1 MKPQHITNPGIL
13 LFHIPLRK
21 CSQQVL
27 LSWLLEKPTGMAC
40 FLVMSTA
47 KQEHRI
53 LTALVHD
60 HFDTHTHYLQR
71 SAAVLSMQAGQPSD
85 SETHGFIKLLDRV
98 LSCGHLHAL
107 MKTVFRPR
115 PACCRLQLTVK
126 SKVNCSPAH
135 FIFTAVTL
143 HASIHLKKY

>member
-1 MKPQHITNPGIL
+1 MKPQHVTNPGIL

-60 HFDTHTHYLQR
+60 HFDTQTHKHYLQR

-85 SETHGFIKLLDRV
+85 SETHGTYTYTHMQISPIK
-98 LSCGHLHAL
+98 
-107 MKTVFRPR
+107 KTDV
-115 PACCRLQLTVK
+115 AQQIQL
-126 SKVNCSPAH
+126 
-135 FIFTAVTL
+135 
-143 HASIHLKKY
+143 